1 LVVNITVIADKEV
14 VQKHREKASENEA
27 QNRVQTA
34 HFAYMNAT
42 HTDTNDMEDMV
53 KTEAA
58 HHAARRVPM
67 FGQGEV
73 EVNFSSESPM
83 ACCGEELKPFWADD
97 GRFIG
102 VCRRC
107 GQKYTDTAQ
116 VRYGGSPWIG
126 VDLDGTL
133 AHDLGNNRGNRS
145 LEQIGSPIKP
155 MLNRLRKWIAEG
167 KTVKIF
173 TARAS
178 SPKQVVMVKKWLAS
192 YGLPDLEVTNVKD
205 LRMVELWD
213 DRCVQVMTNLG
224 EPIENG
230 TALNRGGQVPM
241 RGFGGRPESTGLLSR
256 LRIFL
261 TL

>member
-1 LVVNITVIADKEV
+1 
-14 VQKHREKASENEA
+14 
-27 QNRVQTA
+27 
-34 HFAYMNAT
+34 M
-42 HTDTNDMEDMV
+42 DTNDIQNVVEI
-53 KTEAA
+53 EAA
-58 HHAARRVPM
+58 PRSARRAPM
-67 FGQGEV
+67 FGQSEV
-73 EVNFSSESPM
+73 DVSFSSESPM

-97 GRFIG
+97 GRYIG

-107 GQKYTDTAQ
+107 GQKFTDKTQ

-133 AHDLGNNRGNRS
+133 AHDLGNRRENKG
-145 LEQIGSPIKP
+145 LEEIGSPIKP

-178 SPKQVVMVKKWLAS
+178 SPRQVVMIKKWLAS

-205 LRMVELWD
+205 LRMIELWD

-224 EPIENG
+224 EPINRNAAIG
-230 TALNRGGQVPM
+230 RDRQTATRDSSWRL
-241 RGFGGRPESTGLLSR
+241 ESSGLLSR

-261 TL
+261 AL

>member
-1 LVVNITVIADKEV
+1 
-14 VQKHREKASENEA
+14 
-27 QNRVQTA
+27 
-34 HFAYMNAT
+34 MN
-42 HTDTNDMEDMV
+42 TNDTQHIVE
-53 KTEAA
+53 TNAA
-58 HHAARRVPM
+58 PCGARRAPM
-67 FGQGEV
+67 FGQSEV
-73 EVNFSSESPM
+73 EVSFSPEGSPM
-83 ACCGEELKPFWADD
+83 ACCGEELRPFWADD
-97 GRFIG
+97 GRFIS

-107 GQKYTDTAQ
+107 GQKYIDKTQ

-133 AHDLGNNRGNRS
+133 AHDPGNKRENRA

-178 SPKQVVMVKKWLAS
+178 SPRQVVMIKKWLAS

-205 LRMVELWD
+205 LRMIELWD

-224 EPIENG
+224 EPIEKQ
-230 TALNRGGQVPM
+230 TAFNRGRQVTM
-241 RGFGGRPESTGLLSR
+241 GGFGGRAPLTGFLSR